1 LQFKRR
7 LVNMESRS
15 DAGGDEIRR
24 GRARARTPYKDGM
37 AYDCASRGL
46 NPEETIQ
53 VRFAAELFAWMQHP
67 IVAQQG
73 RRRMA
78 RFLEELALPAAT
90 LPDPDGGPEAAL
102 RRMCEN
108 DAGVRLRLGRH
119 CAMRR
124 CIWSCLRGR
133 SAFAMA
139 GRYEHAAWLYLM
151 PGAARKLAAQH
162 LGAIECPAAAAA
174 EFLETLER
182 AAADQA
188 AVTETGA
195 PQAS

>member
-1 LQFKRR
+1 
-7 LVNMESRS
+7 MESRS
-15 DAGGDEIRR
+15 GAVEHAPGLHI
-24 GRARARTPYKDGM
+24 KDGM

-90 LPDPDGGPEAAL
+90 LPDPDDGPEAAL

-108 DAGVRLRLGRH
+108 DAGVRLRLGQALRH
-119 CAMRR
+119 A
-124 CIWSCLRGR
+124 SLYLEL
-133 SAFAMA
+133 SARALPQFAMA